1 VWGTRLDPIA
11 KVAIIAIAWGGV
23 AIAGTV
29 IGSQQDSQA
38 RALGC
43 IDIAKAP
50 KNYYTPF
57 LASESN
63 NCPMGYEP
71 GPNWKPPPTAATPA
85 PPSTAA
91 QTAACAGHDGP
102 ETGPDF
108 PPPTYDKSSASYI
121 VLCMDS
127 TYATVPVH

>member
-1 VWGTRLDPIA
+1 MGRRGHRRNL
-11 KVAIIAIAWGGV
+11 
-23 AIAGTV
+23 